1 MMSEVGPDQKP
12 LIPIHKKSLLN
23 APKRLQRMLL
33 GALKYDYEVVY
44 KMGTD
49 MFVADTL
56 SRALEKNSTGRM
68 KTEKEEIFQ
77 TDDWYGPLIW
87 RNMSI
92 SEELQSATRQDPDL
106 CVLADENHP
115 IRLAGTQERGASKP
129 AAVFSIQRR
138 VVYTERA
145 DLQNKFRR

>member
-1 MMSEVGPDQKP
+1 MKHAHCAWGPGRESKDESRYMMSEVGPDQKP

-23 APKRLQRMLL
+23 TPKRLQRMLL

-44 KMGTD
+44 KKGTD

-77 TDDWYGPLIW
+77 TDD
-87 RNMSI
+87 
-92 SEELQSATRQDPDL
+92 
-106 CVLADENHP
+106 
-115 IRLAGTQERGASKP
+115 
-129 AAVFSIQRR
+129 
-138 VVYTERA
+138 
-145 DLQNKFRR
+145 

>member
-77 TDDWYGPLIW
+77 TDMD
-87 RNMSI
+87 R
-92 SEELQSATRQDPDL
+92 
-106 CVLADENHP
+106 
-115 IRLAGTQERGASKP
+115 
-129 AAVFSIQRR
+129 
-138 VVYTERA
+138 
-145 DLQNKFRR
+145 